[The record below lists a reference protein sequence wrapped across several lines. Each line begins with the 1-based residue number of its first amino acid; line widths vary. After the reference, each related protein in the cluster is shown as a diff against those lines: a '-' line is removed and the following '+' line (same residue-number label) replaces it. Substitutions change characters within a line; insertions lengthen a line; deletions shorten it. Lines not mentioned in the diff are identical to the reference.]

1 VRMGTWEVVSG
12 DVVMADDSGVLFLP
26 ADRPEEIA
34 AAALTVSEKERAQ
47 RQSILSLSQGG
58 LSATG

>member
-1 VRMGTWEVVSG
+1 V
-12 DVVMADDSGVLFLP
+12 ADDSGVLFLP
-26 ADRPEEIA
+26 ADRLEEIA
-34 AAALTVSEKERAQ
+34 AAALTVYEKEKAQ